1 MKVLLLGANN
11 PQTVRI
17 IDTIRENQGRAPGCQ
32 EKMEFLGFIDNDSSK
47 KGMDFH
53 GYPVF
58 GGFEVLDDFSGDD
71 VHIVNTITRTTAIRY
86 ETTREIVRRGF
97 PLANLVYPT
106 VDLRM
111 TRIGV
116 GNYIQEAVQI
126 QAEVSIGDN
135 SSIHMGTLIG
145 HETRI
150 GNSTF
155 IAHAVSISGLVEIGD
170 GVTIGTNSTINQ
182 RIKIG
187 NWATIG
193 AGAVVIR
200 DVPDYAVA
208 VGNPAKVIKYSEE
221 EYADGE
227 VFESYVAA

>member
-1 MKVLLLGANN
+1 MA
-11 PQTVRI
+11 
-17 IDTIRENQGRAPGCQ
+17 
-32 EKMEFLGFIDNDSSK
+32 
-47 KGMDFH
+47 
-53 GYPVF
+53 
-58 GGFEVLDDFSGDD
+58 
-71 VHIVNTITRTTAIRY
+71 
-86 ETTREIVRRGF
+86 
-97 PLANLVYPT
+97 
-106 VDLRM
+106 
-111 TRIGV
+111 RIGV

-145 HETRI
+145 HESKI

-170 GVTIGTNSTINQ
+170 GVTIGTNSTIVP

-193 AGAVVIR
+193 AGSVVIK

-221 EYADGE
+221 KYADGE
-227 VFESYVAA
+227 VFESYVDA

>member
-1 MKVLLLGANN
+1 MKVLLLGAKN
-11 PQTVRI
+11 PQTIRMI
-17 IDTIRENQGRAPGCQ
+17 EAIRENQGLASGCD
-32 EKMEFLGFIDNDSSK
+32 ERMEFLGFLDNDSSK

-53 GYPVF
+53 GYRVF
-58 GGFEVLDDFSGDD
+58 GGFECLDDFSGQDI
-71 VHIVNTITRTTAIRY
+71 HIVNIITGSTAVRY

-106 VDLRM
+106 VDFRM
-111 TRIGV
+111 VRIGV

-126 QAEVSIGDN
+126 QAGVSIGDN

-155 IAHAVSISGLVEIGD
+155 IAHAVSISGEVEIGD
-170 GVTIGTNSTINQ
+170 GVTVGTNSTIIQ

-208 VGNPAKVIKYSEE
+208 VGNPAKVIKYSEKK
-221 EYADGE
+221 YADGE
-227 VFESYVAA
+227 VFESYVDA

>member
-17 IDTIRENQGRAPGCQ
+17 IDTIRENQGRAPGCP
-32 EKMEFLGFIDNDSSK
+32 ERMEFLGFIDNDGSK
-47 KGMDFH
+47 KGMNFH
-53 GYPVF
+53 GYRVF

-71 VHIVNTITRTTAIRY
+71 VHIVNTITGATDIRY
-86 ETTREIVRRGF
+86 ETTREVVRRGF
-97 PLANLVYPT
+97 PLANLIYPT

-111 TRIGV
+111 ARVGV

-135 SSIHMGTLIG
+135 SSIHMGALIG

-170 GVTIGTNSTINQ
+170 GVTIGTNSTILP

-193 AGAVVIR
+193 AGAVVIK
-200 DVPDYAVA
+200 DVPDYAIV
-208 VGNPAKVIKYSEE
+208 VGNPAKIVNYNEE
-221 EYADGE
+221 KIADGE
-227 VFESYVAA
+227 VFELYLHA

>member
-11 PQTVRI
+11 PQPVRV
-17 IDTIRENQGRAPGCQ
+17 IDTIRDNQGRAPGCP
-32 EKMEFLGFIDNDSSK
+32 ERMEFLGFIDNDRSK

-53 GYPVF
+53 GYRVF
-58 GGFEVLDDFSGDD
+58 GGFEVLDDFSGGD

-86 ETTREIVRRGF
+86 DSTREIVRRGF
-97 PLANLVYPT
+97 PLANIIYPS

-111 TRIGV
+111 ARIGV

-145 HETRI
+145 HESKI

-170 GVTIGTNSTINQ
+170 GVTIGTNSTIIP

-193 AGAVVIR
+193 AGAVVIK
-200 DVPDYAVA
+200 DVPDYAIV
-208 VGNPAKVIKYSEE
+208 VGNPAKILKYNEE
-221 EYADGE
+221 QYADGE
-227 VFESYVAA
+227 VFEPYVDA

>member
-17 IDTIRENQGRAPGCQ
+17 IDTIRENQGRAPGCP
-32 EKMEFLGFIDNDSSK
+32 ERMEFLGFIDNDSSK

-53 GYPVF
+53 GYPVL
-58 GGFEVLDDFSGDD
+58 GGFEVLDNFSGDD
-71 VHIVNTITRTTAIRY
+71 VHIVNTITGSTAVRY

-97 PLANLVYPT
+97 PLANLIYPT

-111 TRIGV
+111 ARVGV

-126 QAEVSIGDN
+126 QADVSIGDN

-155 IAHAVSISGLVEIGD
+155 IAHAVSISGLVKIGD
-170 GVTIGTNSTINQ
+170 GVTIGTNSTIIP

-208 VGNPAKVIKYSEE
+208 VGNPAKIIKYSEE
-221 EYADGE
+221 KYADGE
-227 VFESYVAA
+227 VFESYVDA